1 MNYLSYITQEL
12 VKINHHNLFTELNNI
27 IIKSN
32 EDILLCSEN
41 FDELITNYIK
51 EILIS
56 ETSPIYNGD
65 IYEIYD
71 LIIEKKD
78 KPNDISMKS
87 WIYIN
92 NIYSTLRYLDIS
104 HINTVNELS
113 IKTIS
118 NAHSLLV
125 KNCDVIN
132 PGEFRTR
139 DVKPNG
145 YNHSYTPYKKVE
157 DRINILI
164 TFVNNK
170 LLLHREKKKMNVEI
184 FNICV
189 LFFSEF
195 LHIHPYIDGNGRLA
209 RLLVNKL
216 LEYFMLVPISLIA
229 SRNEYLNSLFESQVN
244 GYYEPLIRIFIRS
257 IDLNI
262 KNATY
267 LLL

>member
-1 MNYLSYITQEL
+1 MKKYRPLLIWIT
-12 VKINHHNLFTELNNI
+12 H
-27 IIKSN
+27 
-32 EDILLCSEN
+32 
-41 FDELITNYIK
+41 
-51 EILIS
+51 
-56 ETSPIYNGD
+56 
-65 IYEIYD
+65 
-71 LIIEKKD
+71 
-78 KPNDISMKS
+78 SMKS
-87 WIYIN
+87 WIEIN
-92 NIYSTLRYLDIS
+92 NIYDTLLYLDIS
-104 HINTVNELS
+104 PINIKTKFNKLS

-125 KNCDVIN
+125 KNCDVID

-157 DRINILI
+157 DRLNILI
-164 TFVNNK
+164 TFVNTK
-170 LLLHREKKKMNVEI
+170 LLLHKEKKKMNVEI
-184 FNICV
+184 FSVCV

-195 LHIHPYIDGNGRLA
+195 LHIHPYIDGNDRLA

-216 LEYFMLVPISLIA
+216 LEYFMLVPISLIS
-229 SRNEYLNSLFESQVN
+229 SRDEYLNSLFECQVN